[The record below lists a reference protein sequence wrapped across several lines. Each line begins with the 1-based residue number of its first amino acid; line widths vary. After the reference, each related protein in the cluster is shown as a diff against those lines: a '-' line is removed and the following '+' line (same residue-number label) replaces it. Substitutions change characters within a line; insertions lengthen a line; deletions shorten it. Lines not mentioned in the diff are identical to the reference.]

1 MKNIKFL
8 RMLAFLAL
16 AGVVFSC
23 GDDDEDDDMMPM
35 LMPPTANAGINQ
47 TVDLEKS
54 VTLNASGS
62 TGEGT
67 LTYQWTVTGP
77 GGAVTLDDATAVMP
91 SFRASAAGTYT
102 ANVTVT
108 NADGDDTA
116 STTVNVENPTYAT
129 ADQMGRPGINTV
141 FNFFADSQVKNDFNL
156 TTPEGG
162 TAPVAL
168 FEGTIDLLQ
177 EYIGLDSDTYTN
189 ILGLDN
195 TTTATVLSTD
205 VLTSNLDFPSSYGP
219 SDLNNIVAFQN
230 VLNGRRLSDDIIDVT
245 LILIFAG
252 NDLGALNDTQLGL
265 ISDNISVNDADFATT
280 FPYLAAPN

>member
-1 MKNIKFL
+1 
-8 RMLAFLAL
+8 MLAFLVL
-16 AGVVFSC
+16 AGIAISC
-23 GDDDEDDDMMPM
+23 GDDDEGDDMMPV
-35 LMPPTANAGINQ
+35 LMPPTADAGANQ
-47 TVDLEKS
+47 TVDLEKN
-54 VTLNASGS
+54 VTLDASGS

-77 GGAVTLDDATAVMP
+77 GGAVTLDDATAIMP
-91 SFRASAAGTYT
+91 TFRAMAAGAYT
-102 ANVTVT
+102 ASLTVT
-108 NADGDDTA
+108 NADGDNTA
-116 STTVNVENPTYAT
+116 STTVTVENPTYAT
-129 ADQMGRPGINTV
+129 VDQMGRPGINTV
-141 FNFFADSQVKNDFNL
+141 FNFFADSDVKNDFNTT

-162 TAPVAL
+162 TAPVSL
-168 FEGTIDLLQ
+168 FEGTLDLLQ

-205 VLTSNLDFPSSYGP
+205 VLTSNLDFPASYGP

-252 NDLGALNDTQLGL
+252 NDLNALNDTQLGL
-265 ISDNISVNDADFATT
+265 ITDNINVNDTDFLDA
-280 FPYLAAPN
+280 FPYLASPN